1 MGSANLDKEKAD
13 LEMSI
18 AKSRTEISTLK
29 QRIEEQKNMQV
40 PKSAEE
46 EKAVKA
52 AKDELKSLQEQQNDL
67 RRKVK

>member
-1 MGSANLDKEKAD
+1 
-13 LEMSI
+13 MSI